1 MKLYL
6 FSIILIISLH
16 VSSVSNEDIISQ
28 YFIDWD
34 RLSNHQTF
42 SEDTKKT
49 SEWIISF
56 VKKYADT
63 YELYSYEAIETK
75 ILKNDVLINNINI
88 PNEVLTDSRFG
99 KYFIDSY
106 VGSESDKVP
115 IFFNDAYV
123 GYGSG
128 VDFLEARDSKKYKAI
143 IRINN
148 SEIGGLTY
156 INAFNYEK
164 PSPVLAL
171 QVSSKYAEFF
181 KSSLNK
187 KIIIDVEIQKNNSNA
202 QNIYATIIGKDPS
215 LKPITIITPFTGW
228 SYTVSERG
236 GGVAAWL
243 EILKHFHKE
252 RPLRTIIFSAN
263 SGHELNH
270 LGNKAFISKFPKASQ
285 SKIWF
290 HLGANWSAK
299 TATSMI
305 QTSSKEILV
314 TAKNIKK
321 SYEFEAHFSDYNK
334 KPIGEAK
341 EIYKLKNDYI
351 SILDFQRSNAYFHND
366 LDRWPD
372 SVDIK
377 KTHNIISFLISS
389 VEHYA
394 NN

>member
-75 ILKNDVLINNINI
+75 ILKNDVFINNINI

-148 SEIGGLTY
+148 
-156 INAFNYEK
+156 N
-164 PSPVLAL
+164 V
-171 QVSSKYAEFF
+171 
-181 KSSLNK
+181 
-187 KIIIDVEIQKNNSNA
+187 
-202 QNIYATIIGKDPS
+202 
-215 LKPITIITPFTGW
+215 
-228 SYTVSERG
+228 
-236 GGVAAWL
+236 
-243 EILKHFHKE
+243 
-252 RPLRTIIFSAN
+252 
-263 SGHELNH
+263 
-270 LGNKAFISKFPKASQ
+270 
-285 SKIWF
+285 
-290 HLGANWSAK
+290 
-299 TATSMI
+299 
-305 QTSSKEILV
+305 
-314 TAKNIKK
+314 
-321 SYEFEAHFSDYNK
+321 
-334 KPIGEAK
+334 
-341 EIYKLKNDYI
+341 
-351 SILDFQRSNAYFHND
+351 HNM
-366 LDRWPD
+366 
-372 SVDIK
+372 
-377 KTHNIISFLISS
+377 
-389 VEHYA
+389 
-394 NN
+394 